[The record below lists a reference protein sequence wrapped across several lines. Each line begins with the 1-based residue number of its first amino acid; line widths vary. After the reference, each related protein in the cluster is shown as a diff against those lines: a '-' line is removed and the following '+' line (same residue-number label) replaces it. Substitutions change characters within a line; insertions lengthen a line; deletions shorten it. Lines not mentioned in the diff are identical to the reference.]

1 MPKIL
6 CVTRA
11 VLVEKFKVNGSIARS
26 LIQELASR
34 GDIKRV
40 GDAHHSFDLFTGTK
54 AKSAAEK
61 EKEELAAK
69 EAKEKKGKKEWTPFI
84 KSATSGYFFLKLI
97 TPTQSCR
104 LHFDLFLFSF
114 SFSISLFIININLD
128 LTKSNYKSL
137 LKH

>member
-6 CVTRA
+6 CITRA

-69 EAKEKKGKKEWTPFI
+69 EAKEKKGKKDWNWSELVR
-84 KSATSGYFFLKLI
+84 KSAVQWILLSKLI
-97 TPTQSCR
+97 TPT
-104 LHFDLFLFSF
+104 
-114 SFSISLFIININLD
+114 
-128 LTKSNYKSL
+128 
-137 LKH
+137 

>member
-6 CVTRA
+6 CITRA

-84 KSATSGYFFLKLI
+84 KSATSGYFFFKAHN
-97 TPTQSCR
+97 TNSVMSSPFR
-104 LHFDLFLFSF
+104 SF
-114 SFSISLFIININLD
+114 SFLFFFLYLFIYN
-128 LTKSNYKSL
+128 
-137 LKH
+137 

>member
-1 MPKIL
+1 M
-6 CVTRA
+6 
-11 VLVEKFKVNGSIARS
+11 NGSIARS

-84 KSATSGYFFLKLI
+84 KSATSGYFFFKAHN
-97 TPTQSCR
+97 TNSVMSSPFQ
-104 LHFDLFLFSF
+104 SF
-114 SFSISLFIININLD
+114 SFLFFFLYLFIYN
-128 LTKSNYKSL
+128 
-137 LKH
+137 